1 MTIKALLLFLGL
13 LLTAAWPTPDPAAA
27 VIRQLLERPGTQITS
42 VRVAGSWAVAEGLQ
56 GDSGGYTVLRVV
68 DGRWR
73 IVAGSGGALSAE
85 HAHVLGIP
93 SRDWQTLTGMA
104 VSQTQRREILS
115 AGPYWSHL
123 TARQELG
130 DATLS
135 GYSAYELTLM
145 RNEIF
150 AVHGRPFQDS
160 LLRQYF
166 HSRPWYRAN
175 PAYSDLLLSDLE
187 RRNAARILSYQRA
200 HNMDL

>member
-1 MTIKALLLFLGL
+1 MTIKALLIFLGL

-27 VIRQLLERPGTQITS
+27 IIRKQLERPGTEITS
-42 VRVAGSWAVAEGLQ
+42 VRVAGSWAVVQGVQ
-56 GDSGGYTVLRVV
+56 GDSGGYTVLRFV

-73 IVAGSGGALSAE
+73 PVAGSGGVLSAE
-85 HAHVLGIP
+85 HAHVLGVP
-93 SRDWQTLTGMA
+93 FRDWQSLGMA
-104 VSQTQRREILS
+104 VSQAQRREILS
-115 AGPYWSHL
+115 AGPHWSFL
-123 TARQELG
+123 TARQELE

-150 AVHGRPFQDS
+150 AVHGRPFQDP

-166 HSRPWYRAN
+166 NSRPWYRAN
-175 PAYSDLLLSDLE
+175 PAYNDSLLSDLE

-200 HNMDL
+200 HNMEL

>member
-1 MTIKALLLFLGL
+1 MKIKALVLLVM
-13 LLTAAWPTPDPAAA
+13 LLTVAWAKPEPAA
-27 VIRQLLERPGTQITS
+27 VIRKMLETPGTEILS
-42 VRVAGSWAVAEGLQ
+42 VRVAGSWAVAQGVQ
-56 GDSGGYTVLRVV
+56 GDSGGYTVLMFL

-73 IVAGSGGALSAE
+73 PVAGSGGVLSAE

-93 SRDWQTLTGMA
+93 FQDWQTLGMQ
-104 VSQTQRREILS
+104 VSQAQRRAILS
-115 AGPYWSHL
+115 TGPHWSRL
-123 TARQELG
+123 TAHQEL
-130 DATLS
+130 DDSDLS

-160 LLRQYF
+160 MLRRYF
-166 HSRPWYRAN
+166 RSKPWYRVN

-200 HNMDL
+200 HNKEL